1 MQLKQSDTV
10 NISLQF
16 RIIDKLLCDLILANY
31 PITIR
36 NSRDE
41 DFIRNNFKVV
51 SI

>member
-1 MQLKQSDTV
+1 MLLKQSDTV

-16 RIIDKLLCDLILANY
+16 RIIDQLLCDLILANY

-41 DFIRNNFKVV
+41 DFMGNHFKIV